1 MRRALWI
8 VGQAGEV
15 TLHERELEVIS
26 DSLSTLADAVY
37 HRVRTLQGMLTVSLF
52 TPSPRHAWVMLT
64 STFQQCINCRI
75 RMKRIN

>member
-8 VGQAGEV
+8 VGQASEV

-37 HRVRTLQGMLTVSLF
+37 DRVRTLQGMFALLLVRD
-52 TPSPRHAWVMLT
+52 PSET
-64 STFQQCINCRI
+64 YT
-75 RMKRIN
+75 